1 MHLRI
6 VSWNLCGLGKLSQWP
21 DSAKWLLDH
30 DIIMVQESLQVT
42 KTFPMFDVSRYD
54 VHAIATSGRAR
65 GGLIVALQ
73 NRVFN
78 AARVTV
84 LCEEEYALFLRIEIP
99 ASDFTLVVG
108 NVYAPVHSPGF
119 TPEILRTIGS
129 QLDIISAQHPSAS
142 IVIAGNPRFHR
153 DLPNPP
159 ILRLLLVENFS
170 VIFHF
175 SYLFREPHPTGDFIK
190 R

>member
-1 MHLRI
+1 
-6 VSWNLCGLGKLSQWP
+6 
-21 DSAKWLLDH
+21 
-30 DIIMVQESLQVT
+30 MVQESLQVT

-99 ASDFTLVVG
+99 SSDFTLVVG

-119 TPEILRTIGS
+119 TSEILRTIGS
-129 QLDIISAQHPSAS
+129 QLDLISAQHPSAS
-142 IVIAGNPRFHR
+142 IVIAGNRPKMIFYLIHCLDHPCAVIVQNFHS
-153 DLPNPP
+153 LPASP
-159 ILRLLLVENFS
+159 L
-170 VIFHF
+170 
-175 SYLFREPHPTGDFIK
+175 YLSMSQTQFR